1 MKKRGTQYTPVLQ
14 SETKRFPTLG
24 LYHWDVSDSHNI
36 EMAGESLE
44 HLRKLT
50 LRRMKD
56 DGRYTVPASQND
68 YWALIFHAT
77 LGIMSHRYRLATK
90 LRIISLLY
98 SREKLI
104 HVHMDDL
111 HKPILSLFCFDADFG
126 NAPVFHALKLTEGGG
141 ATETVATRGD
151 AVVIEE
157 IRLALEVDGS
167 AVDGKRAR

>member
-36 EMAGESLE
+36 EMAGE
-44 HLRKLT
+44 
-50 LRRMKD
+50 
-56 DGRYTVPASQND
+56 
-68 YWALIFHAT
+68 
-77 LGIMSHRYRLATK
+77 
-90 LRIISLLY
+90 
-98 SREKLI
+98 
-104 HVHMDDL
+104 
-111 HKPILSLFCFDADFG
+111 SLFCFDADFG

-157 IRLALEVDGS
+157 IRLALEVDGA
-167 AVDGKRAR
+167 AVDGKRARRLVGDTTFIMPRAVDALCR